1 MQNHF
6 NVVRTYDQHLLHA
19 ANAFNCLASV
29 SATCTA
35 LHSAALSV
43 TALFITPIIHMYLTL
58 NNSTAEHFHLDTSLL
73 YLKDKFNRKLPY

>member
-1 MQNHF
+1 MQSNF
-6 NVVRTYDQHLLHA
+6 NVVWAYDQHLLHTA
-19 ANAFNCLASV
+19 CKASV

-43 TALFITPIIHMYLTL
+43 TALFITPIKHVHSTL

-73 YLKDKFNRKLPY
+73 YLKDEFNLKLPY

>member
-1 MQNHF
+1 MQNNF
-6 NVVRTYDQHLLHA
+6 NVVRTCDQHLLHA
-19 ANAFNCLASV
+19 ANAFKASV

-43 TALFITPIIHMYLTL
+43 TALFMTPIIHVHSTL

-73 YLKDKFNRKLPY
+73 YLKDEFNLKLPY